1 MADELCLD
9 LSKCSPYLT
18 EDEIINF
25 SPMVEEAH
33 EMLEKKTGLGN
44 EYLGWL
50 DLPINYDKYEIDK
63 IEKTTEKIKNN
74 SDVFIVIG
82 IGGSYLGARAVIE
95 ALSHRFYNS
104 LSKEKRKGPKIYFA
118 GNNRVV

>member
-33 EMLEKKTGLGN
+33 EMLEKN
-44 EYLGWL
+44 R
-50 DLPINYDKYEIDK
+50 I
-63 IEKTTEKIKNN
+63 
-74 SDVFIVIG
+74 
-82 IGGSYLGARAVIE
+82 
-95 ALSHRFYNS
+95 
-104 LSKEKRKGPKIYFA
+104 RK
-118 GNNRVV
+118 